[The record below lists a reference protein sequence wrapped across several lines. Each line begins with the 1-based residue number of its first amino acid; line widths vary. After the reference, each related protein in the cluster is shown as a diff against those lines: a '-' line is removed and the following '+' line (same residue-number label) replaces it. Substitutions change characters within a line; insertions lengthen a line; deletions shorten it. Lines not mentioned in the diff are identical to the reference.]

1 LEGHIS
7 ETFYLMIAMFLSLS
21 FIPVIK
27 ALSEHYGFVDVPNE
41 RKIHNSHTPRLGGL
55 GIFLSFLICF
65 YFLGEFNSMTLSLI
79 AGATVIVIVG
89 IFDDICNIRPRYK
102 LLGQIA
108 AATIIIFYGNIFF
121 EFNAPLYI
129 EIILTYFWILG
140 VTNAVN
146 LIDGM
151 DGLASGLALI
161 GFAAL
166 GVAASMKGN
175 VYLTTLCFVM
185 AGSILGFLRF
195 NLPPAVI
202 FMGDTGSLFLGFTI
216 SVLSLIISYKS
227 GTVFSVLIP
236 VMFISIPVFDTFLAV
251 IRRLGKGQHPF
262 SADKEHLHHRLLEL
276 HFTPKQTLLI
286 FYSLSALLGAVAVI
300 FNNKQVKYGLIIAF
314 VLIYAFLVILKIS
327 HFFNFNQI
335 VLKINDKIRY
345 IKNLAAENKADSN
358 FISCLN
364 YIISGITYLFL
375 IVIAANKTNWN
386 YAEIVTILIFAS
398 VVSMSIWLSKVFDIK
413 NDFVNFLIF
422 WFLYYINLFIVS
434 NNMAKD
440 FFIVYCLLVLLLF
453 LKLIIK
459 KRVDFLLISPMEIL
473 AIYGLFMINLMNNI
487 SITNNLLTL
496 FLTIIMY
503 YPNKAIL
510 TARYKYYR
518 YHIAFMLIILILMP
532 YSFYHSLYK
541 EMNGSYTINYKEYV
555 SPVSYKKTA
564 DDYIN
569 EGKYKKA
576 RDVILEYYKK
586 AQLPIIQ
593 KLLYGKTNKI
603 YANLI
608 INELTMG
615 NLAKSNKYLE
625 EYLKMHPETISELC
639 DQIKPFFEQM
649 SKLKIENSDKVK
661 IASVPLEKI
670 FSTFSKTIRGIG
682 LDRIRKGYISQG
694 KKCFHVASLLN
705 DATVK

>member
-1 LEGHIS
+1 
-7 ETFYLMIAMFLSLS
+7 MIAMFLSLL

-27 ALSEHYGFVDVPNE
+27 ALSEHYGFVDIPNE
-41 RKIHNSHTPRLGGL
+41 RKVHSEETPRLGGL

-65 YFLGEFNSMTLSLI
+65 YFLGEFNSITLSLI
-79 AGATVIVIVG
+79 AGAAIIVIVG
-89 IFDDICNIRPRYK
+89 ICDDICNIRPRYK
-102 LLGQIA
+102 LLGQVA
-108 AATIIIFYGNIFF
+108 AATIIIFNGNIIF
-121 EFNAPLYI
+121 EINAPLYL
-129 EIILTYFWILG
+129 EIIITYMWILG

-161 GFAAL
+161 GFVAL
-166 GVAASMKGN
+166 GVAASLQGN
-175 VYLTTLCFVM
+175 VYFTTLCFVM
-185 AGSILGFLRF
+185 VGSILGFLRF

-202 FMGDTGSLFLGFTI
+202 FMGDTGSLFLGFII

-236 VMFISIPVFDTFLAV
+236 VMFISIPILDTLLAI
-251 IRRLGKGQHPF
+251 IRRLNQGKHPF

-276 HFTPKQTLLI
+276 HFAPKQILLA
-286 FYSLSALLGAVAVI
+286 FYSLSALLGAIAVI
-300 FNNKQVKYGLIIAF
+300 FNNKDVKYGLIIIF
-314 VLIYAFLVILKIS
+314 IVIYTFLVLLKIS
-327 HFFNFNQI
+327 HLINLNQI
-335 VLKINDKIRY
+335 VLKINNKIRY
-345 IKNLAAENKADSN
+345 IKELASENNTDSN

-608 INELTMG
+608 INKLTEG
-615 NLAKSNKYLE
+615 NLSQSNKYLM
-625 EYLKMHPETISELC
+625 EYLAIHPETASGLYS
-639 DQIKPFFEQM
+639 QIKPFFNKISQ
-649 SKLKIENSDKVK
+649 LKIEGAEGIKVTG
-661 IASVPLEKI
+661 IPLDKI
-670 FSTFSKTIRGIG
+670 FSTYSKTIRNTG
-682 LDRIRKGYISQG
+682 LNQIRKGYISEG
-694 KKCFHVASLLN
+694 KECLKVASLIN
-705 DATVK
+705 NFSVN